1 MSMNLHART
10 KKETIDLWQTP
21 TQISYTILPRSIEEA
36 TGKKAQEALERYL
49 EWVRYSRLEP
59 PRTYRDEKILM
70 GMVEEHIQYVSRFM
84 KNRTLNR
91 TLTVWVM

>member
-10 KKETIDLWQTP
+10 KKEVIELWQTP

-49 EWVRYSRLEP
+49 EWVGYSWMGQFLSYE
-59 PRTYRDEKILM
+59 DKKILM
-70 GMVEEHIQYVSRFM
+70 QEVKDHIKYVSRFM
-84 KNRTLNR
+84 KNRTL
-91 TLTVWVM
+91 TVWVM

>member
-21 TQISYTILPRSIEEA
+21 TQISYTILPSSIEEA

-49 EWVRYSRLEP
+49 EWVIYSMHGRLRLSCYEP
-59 PRTYRDEKILM
+59 DMTLDEIKRH
-70 GMVEEHIQYVSRFM
+70 VQYVSRFM
-84 KNRTLNR
+84 KNRTL
-91 TLTVWVM
+91 TVWVM

>member
-10 KKETIDLWQTP
+10 KKEVIDLWQTP
-21 TQISYTILPRSIEEA
+21 TQISYTILPSSIEEA

-49 EWVRYSRLEP
+49 EWVGYSWHEYRLSYE
-59 PRTYRDEKILM
+59 DKKILM
-70 GMVEEHIQYVSRFM
+70 QEIRDHVQYVSQFM
-84 KNRTLNR
+84 KNR

>member
-10 KKETIDLWQTP
+10 KKEVIKLWQTP
-21 TQISYTILPRSIEEA
+21 TQISYNILPSSIEEA

-49 EWVRYSRLEP
+49 EWAGLNYHYSWMGQFLSCE
-59 PRTYRDEKILM
+59 DEKTSM
-70 GMVEEHIQYVSRFM
+70 QEVKEHIQYVSRFM
-84 KNRTLNR
+84 KDR